1 MLISHSKKF
10 ITIDIPKT
18 GTRSLRE
25 TLQPLKVIDL
35 VGSPNPN
42 ADIYQHAK
50 CREILKYCNKEEID
64 YKEYFFFS
72 IVRNPWDRFF
82 SHFYYLFKWK
92 NKYET
97 EDLSKW
103 DSNEKSQGHQAK
115 VLFDTHKKD
124 EKILQVL
131 TNVHGSQFD
140 YLIDNNGKYMPDF
153 CAKTESLQ
161 KDFIKFCSHV
171 NINPVPKIEHSNKNK
186 REDYTYKDF
195 YKKQMKDIVFKKEEK
210 IIELFNYNF

>member
-64 YKEYFFFS
+64 YKEYFFF
-72 IVRNPWDRFF
+72 FF
-82 SHFYYLFKWK
+82 ENNILHLFF
-92 NKYET
+92 
-97 EDLSKW
+97 
-103 DSNEKSQGHQAK
+103 
-115 VLFDTHKKD
+115 V
-124 EKILQVL
+124 KI
-131 TNVHGSQFD
+131 
-140 YLIDNNGKYMPDF
+140 
-153 CAKTESLQ
+153 
-161 KDFIKFCSHV
+161 FICIIFS
-171 NINPVPKIEHSNKNK
+171 
-186 REDYTYKDF
+186 F
-195 YKKQMKDIVFKKEEK
+195 VF
-210 IIELFNYNF
+210 I